1 MWDSTTILGQMR
13 PQDQHIWVEFN
24 GPNGAIVFYPNLS
37 ANHS

>member
-1 MWDSTTILGQMR
+1 MTTRGDLMAFGHMR

-37 ANHS
+37 AN